1 MHWLPDTLGAVTSE
15 CDSRGR
21 AGLKDMQFI
30 EADKS

>member
-1 MHWLPDTLGAVTSE
+1 MHWLPDTLGVVTSE
-15 CDSRGR
+15 CDRHGK